1 MKRKIAFGL
10 YFLTAFVLLAFG
22 LRYSFATQLMPY
34 HAETLGVA
42 RDGLSDAY
50 QLVILTLYRATG
62 AGMLVTG
69 LALLVLLFV
78 PYRQGQPW
86 ARWALTGV
94 GLMYGILSAYLTL
107 VYQAGTSASVPW
119 QGPVAS
125 IFVVVI
131 AHFLS
136 TSPGANAEE
145 ANGGDK
151 R

>member
-1 MKRKIAFGL
+1 MKHKIAFGL
-10 YFLTAFVLLAFG
+10 YFLTALVLLGFG
-22 LRYSFATQLMPY
+22 GRYFFATQLMPY

-50 QLVILTLYRATG
+50 QLVFLTLYRATG
-62 AGMLVTG
+62 AGMLVIGTT
-69 LALLVLLFV
+69 LLVLLIV

-107 VYQAGTSASVPW
+107 VYQADTAASVPW
-119 QGPVAS
+119 QGPVVS
-125 IFVVVI
+125 IVVLVI

-136 TSPGANAEE
+136 AGRVSHAEE
-145 ANGGDK
+145 A
-151 R
+151 

>member
-50 QLVILTLYRATG
+50 QLVFLTLYRATG
-62 AGMLVTG
+62 AGMLVVGT
-69 LALLVLLFV
+69 ALLVLLLV
-78 PYRQGQPW
+78 PWRQGQPW

-107 VYQAGTSASVPW
+107 VYQAGTTASVPW

-125 IFVVVI
+125 VVVIVI

-136 TSPGANAEE
+136 SGSGEHTHDA
-145 ANGGDK
+145 
-151 R
+151 